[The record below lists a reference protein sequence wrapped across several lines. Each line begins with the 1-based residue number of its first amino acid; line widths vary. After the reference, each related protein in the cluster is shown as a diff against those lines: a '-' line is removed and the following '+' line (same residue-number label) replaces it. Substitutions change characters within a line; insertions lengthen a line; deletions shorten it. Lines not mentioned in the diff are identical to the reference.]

1 MDRREHW
8 EGVYTSKA
16 TDRLGWFRPHLETS
30 FSWIGELGL
39 SPDSPLIDI
48 GGGAST
54 LVDDLIEAGHTA
66 ITVLDVSEAALDAAK
81 SRLGEQA
88 RLVTWIRAD
97 VTDAGAITGRF
108 ELWHDRAVFHF
119 LVEEDDRRA
128 YVANLEKSVEPGG
141 HLVIGTFAPEAPPKC
156 SGLPVQRY
164 EHEQLAEALGSG
176 FELLRHHKEMHV
188 TPGGVE
194 QMYVYCL
201 FRRIPEQA

>member
-1 MDRREHW
+1 MERRKHW
-8 EGVYTSKA
+8 EGVYTSKS
-16 TDRLGWFRPHLETS
+16 TDRLGWYRPHLETS
-30 FSWIGELGL
+30 FAWIEGLGL
-39 SPDSPLIDI
+39 PSDTPLIDI

-54 LVDDLIEAGHTA
+54 LVDDLVRAGYA
-66 ITVLDVSEAALDAAK
+66 NVTVLDISEAALDATR
-81 SRLGEQA
+81 SRLGDKA
-88 RLVTWIRAD
+88 DLVTWIRAD
-97 VTDAGAITGRF
+97 VTDAGAIAGRF

-128 YVANLEKSVEPGG
+128 YVANLEQAVEPGG

-164 EHEQLAEALGSG
+164 EHEQLAEVLRAG
-176 FELLRHHKEMHV
+176 FELLRHHKEMHI

-201 FRRIPEQA
+201 FRRVQA